1 LIVLDTH
8 VLIWAVQD
16 DPKLGKAAKALI
28 EAEALDSEVLIPAIC
43 AWEVALIVAR
53 EQVDL
58 GCDTTGWMR
67 RVQNGPGYRLAALE
81 PEIAVA
87 SVDMAWSHKDP
98 ADRMIVATAQHWE
111 VPVLTAD
118 RKILGYAEAGHLQAV
133 DARR

>member
-1 LIVLDTH
+1 MIVLDTH

-43 AWEVALIVAR
+43 TWEVALVVAR
-53 EQVDL
+53 RQVHL

-67 RVQNGPGYRLAALE
+67 QVQNGPGYKLVALE

-87 SVDMAWSHKDP
+87 SVDMDWSHKDP
-98 ADRMIVATAQHWE
+98 ADRMIVATAQHWG
-111 VPVLTAD
+111 VPVMTAD
-118 RKILGYAEAGHLQAV
+118 RKILGYAEAGHVQAI